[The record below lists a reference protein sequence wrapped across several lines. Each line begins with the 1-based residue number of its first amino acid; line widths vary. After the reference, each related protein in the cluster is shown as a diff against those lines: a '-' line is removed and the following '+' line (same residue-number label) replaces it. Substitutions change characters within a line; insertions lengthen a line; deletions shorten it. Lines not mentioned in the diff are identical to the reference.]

1 MSSIRIRKHIES
13 DTLTLP
19 ELRPFI
25 GRTVEIAI
33 EDSNSTTPS
42 VVPGTGDWDAVL
54 AGCRQLTDYDYQAQI
69 DQDAR
74 DIQDLREL
82 QEHMK

>member
-1 MSSIRIRKHIES
+1 MSSIRIRKHIDS

-33 EDSNSTTPS
+33 EDSNSTSPS
-42 VVPGTGDWDAVL
+42 VVPGVGDWDVVL
-54 AGCRQLTDYDYQAQI
+54 ADSRNLTDYDYQARI
-69 DQDAR
+69 DQHAR
-74 DIQDLREL
+74 DVQDMREIQERL
-82 QEHMK
+82 K